1 MEARRVWMKRSLGSA
16 RRRTDSEDQWKE
28 EDKPAAAPED
38 AGDGVS
44 GDREEVEEFNR
55 LLLEKDLKR
64 TKYVVEP
71 HDEPSPSATVG
82 RDVNNMDD
90 LREASRQK
98 YLGMRETQQL
108 QILQSRLTTEEI
120 FDQAALTE
128 VERLRIESE
137 RRILGIAEQRKNATF
152 TPQTYQMPEGTC
164 DMVVRSVP
172 M

>member
-1 MEARRVWMKRSLGSA
+1 MNAASGVEARRVWMKRSLGSA
-16 RRRTDSEDQWKE
+16 RRRADSEDQWKE
-28 EDKPAAAPED
+28 EEQAEVAPEA
-38 AGDGVS
+38 AGDDVS
-44 GDREEVEEFNR
+44 EDRHEVEEFNR

-64 TKYVVEP
+64 TKFVVEP
-71 HDEPSPSATVG
+71 QDEPSPNGAME
-82 RDVNNMDD
+82 RDVNNMDV

-137 RRILGIAEQRKNATF
+137 RRILSIAEQRKNATY
-152 TPQTYQMPEGTC
+152 TPQTYQMPEGTY
-164 DMVVRSVP
+164 
-172 M
+172 